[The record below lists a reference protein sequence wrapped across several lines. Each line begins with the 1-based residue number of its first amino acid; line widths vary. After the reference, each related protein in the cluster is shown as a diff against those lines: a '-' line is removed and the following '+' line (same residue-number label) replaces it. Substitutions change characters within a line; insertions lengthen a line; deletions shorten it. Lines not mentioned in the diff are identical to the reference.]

1 MPRSL
6 FALLSLVLL
15 STLHAQ
21 DKAAPSFTRRNEMIT
36 MRDGAKLHVEV
47 INDGK
52 SIPEGATMTGLGTR
66 IVQTLVRGEL
76 GGAVEWSNLPHGG
89 TVATVNAVV
98 DDV

>member
-1 MPRSL
+1 M
-6 FALLSLVLL
+6 LSELVTNAVEHGLEGERGTIL
-15 STLHAQ
+15 VRA
-21 DKAAPSFTRRNEMIT
+21 N
-36 MRDGAKLHVEV
+36 RDGAKLHVEV

-89 TVATVNAVV
+89 T
-98 DDV
+98 